1 MTIYLKKF
9 LILIS
14 IIFINDKIYAEVP
27 YFIDFKYVL
36 NESSAGK
43 KAQNELKS
51 ILDKGIKNLK
61 AKEQSLQEEE
71 KKIISQKKILK
82 PEDYKKKV
90 SELRLNVSKLQK
102 ERKNLLDK
110 TSKLR
115 NKARAEL
122 LKNLNPIIK
131 EYMVEKQ
138 IRMVIDKKSLLLAD
152 DKLDIT
158 QDVIKK
164 LDQKLKS
171 ISLK

>member
-1 MTIYLKKF
+1 MKFYLKKI
-9 LILIS
+9 LILIF
-14 IIFINDKIYAEVP
+14 IIFTISKVHAETP

-51 ILDKGIKNLK
+51 LLDTGIQNIKKKEKN
-61 AKEQSLQEEE
+61 LQEEE
-71 KKIISQKKILK
+71 KKIISQKKVLK
-82 PEDYKKKV
+82 PEEYKKKV
-90 SELRLNVSKLQK
+90 SELRSNVSKLQK

-110 TSKLR
+110 TSGLR
-115 NKARAEL
+115 NKARNEL

-158 QDVIKK
+158 KDIIKR
-164 LDQKLKS
+164 LDQKIKS
-171 ISLK
+171 INLK